1 MRTSAGSRTVSDLS
15 RHLPVPSSLHTL
27 RVIAFCSVLVGLV
40 ILSGLAGA
48 FASAAAPQ
56 EQNPRDGAATAEEK
70 GAAVGSS
77 SLPSAHAGGG
87 PTDRSAHTPSA
98 FRHTV
103 PLSASEVPASSAKY
117 PVPLPMA
124 PPSTVSVG
132 ASPTPPEV
140 APSSSSRSQERA
152 DGVAV
157 PTVAPSVSCS
167 TSGSTLQVT
176 VSSGTTSDTLLVA
189 TSGGAWAITFDGSA
203 VCVGE
208 SYTTFPIIT
217 VSEVPTPTTPTTFQP
232 GTTTGLTF
240 GGAAGSSNV
249 LDLSGE
255 SSGLTVAV
263 NGNSATSPGTV
274 TGTGVSD
281 SFSGITTVDGSS
293 AGGTTFQPGSATG
306 VTLVGAAGSSNV
318 LDLSG
323 ESTGLTVAV
332 NGDST
337 ASPGTVTGT
346 GLSDGFS
353 GITTVDGSSAG
364 GTTFQPGTATGVTF
378 VGTGGS
384 SNVLDLSA
392 EPSGFTVAVHG
403 DSTPSPGSVTGTGVS
418 DSFSGITTVD
428 GSSAGGTTFQPGSAT
443 GLSFAGQGV
452 GNTLDLSGESLGLT
466 VTVNRDSSTSLGT
479 VTGTGLSDTFSGM
492 TTVDGSSAGG
502 TTFRPGTATGVTFVG
517 AAGSSNVLDLSG
529 ESAGLTV
536 TVNGDSSTNLGMVT
550 GTGLSDSFS
559 GITTVDGSSAGGT
572 TFQPGTATGVT
583 FVGPTGSS
591 NVLDLSNEPSGL
603 TVTVNG
609 DSTASPGT
617 VTGTGLSDSFSGITT
632 VAGSSVGGTT
642 FQAGSASGILVV
654 GQGGSSTLDL
664 PSSASLLTVGVNGD
678 SAASPGTLTG
688 GGLSDSFEG
697 ITSMVGNRGS
707 GGATFQAG
715 GATGLTFVG
724 AGSGPNS
731 LSLAAETAPFTV
743 AMNADSA
750 ATPGSAKGS
759 GVSDTFYGM
768 SSVTGSPG
776 GTTFQPGTAPS
787 VSLIGVGSATTLDL
801 SSEPSGLTV
810 AVSSGS
816 GTLSGTGIS
825 DSFSGISTFVGSSA
839 GGTRFQPGNG
849 AGMSFAGQGVGN
861 TLDLSSGPSGLTV
874 AVKGD
879 STTSQGSVT
888 GTGVSDSFSGIS
900 SVDGSSAGRTT
911 FQPGTA
917 SGVTFV
923 GQGSGNTLDLSG
935 EPSGPTVS
943 VSAGTVTGGGVS
955 DSFSGITTFV
965 GSTSGGTTFVAGTA
979 SGVTLVGQG
988 SSNTLD
994 LSGEPSGLTVA
1005 VIAGTVTATGVSDS
1019 FSDIAT
1025 FVGSSSGS
1033 TTFVAGTASG
1043 VTLVGQGSSNTL
1055 DLSGEPAGL
1064 TVTVNGDSTANPGT
1078 VTGTGVSDSFSGI
1091 TTVDGSSA
1099 GGVAFLTG
1107 NLGGLSFNGEGSS
1120 NTLDL
1125 SAAPAGATVTLS
1137 GSPTAYSGTVRGLSP
1152 GAMGS
1157 TTDSF
1162 AGIQFFVPQFSTTT
1176 VVASSADPSNFGQTV
1191 TFTATVSPTDGGGTV
1206 SFYDGATAIC
1216 SGVALA
1222 LSGSVYQATC
1232 STSLLGVGTPSISAT
1247 YSGDTNY
1254 AGSTS
1259 SPLSQTVDKASTG
1272 LTTTVYD
1279 ATTGSPWSGTEVTG
1293 AQAFDTAS
1301 VSGEQLGIA
1310 PTGNVT
1316 YWLYADATC
1325 SGTSLTSSS
1334 MRLSGGAV
1342 PRSSTSPPLGAGYL
1356 SFNASYTGDTNY
1368 TSSASP
1374 CESVRVGPSPS
1385 TIALAPSPPVIDQ
1398 GEVATLKATITNQYG
1413 NSEPAPTGTVSFLAN
1428 AGAGPVAL
1436 GTCSLTT
1443 GSYGHCTLNTTAIP
1457 AGGYVCDDYGG
1468 DSNYQAVGYFCTSVQ
1483 TVNPAL
1489 AAPGVPR
1496 VSSTQLDSSQVR
1508 GLWVN
1513 GTLPS
1518 TGTPTYSWKWLI
1530 SINNGAFGPS
1540 AGICTTSSGSGAS
1553 AGSKVSCQ
1561 FAGGY
1566 VPQQGVPYR
1575 FELNVTDSASLP
1587 ESVNSAPSPL
1597 VSVAA
1602 DLVPGAP
1609 TPIQPTLDAG
1619 QTVLLNAQASQGW
1632 APYVYQWYVGP
1643 SPDCSVDTAVG
1654 GANQAAL
1661 SASPSANMYYCY
1673 GVSDSANVSESG
1685 LSATDLVLVDPALG
1699 PASLSTSRSALDVGQ
1714 LVLLSVSTSG
1724 GSGVYHYGWAGLPRG
1739 CATAD
1744 TAQLTCYP
1752 SATGAFSVRA
1762 WTNDT
1767 NGASVS
1773 ATLWLTVSADPT
1785 ITTPTTPRMDLD
1797 VGQSTPLSFLATN
1810 GTGLWSILAW
1820 AGLPSGCGSV
1830 NGTTLTCAPGVA
1842 GTYSV
1847 SASVTDSN
1855 GMTASSGSVTLIVS
1869 PALVAPSIAASR
1881 TTLDV
1886 GQSVLLFATVS
1897 GGTGSYTYTWGP
1909 LPAGCTAFHAA
1920 SLTCTPTSVGAGS
1933 FATTVMVTDGN
1944 GASLTSPSTTLT
1956 VSADPTISAP
1966 SSTRMSLDLGQVAVL
1981 SATATNGTG
1990 LRSSYA
1996 WAGLPTGCPSADAL
2010 ALTCAPA
2017 AAGTYVVTVSLQD
2030 SNGFNLSSSALT
2042 LVVAPAL
2049 GVAGLTL
2056 SRTSLD
2062 VGQTVQMVAGVSG
2075 GTGSYSYAWRGLPG
2089 SCASGSAASL
2099 SCVPGS
2105 PGGYRVQ
2112 VWINDTNLVGAKAN
2126 GTMVVSAD
2134 PTIMI
2139 TGATR
2144 PTLDVGQSTD
2154 LSATATNGT
2163 GKSSTYVWSGLPL
2176 GCLGAN
2182 APALTCA
2189 PSGTGTYLVTVSI
2202 QDSNGM
2208 VVSSAPLTLI
2218 VSSGQGSLVLSS
2230 SVSAL
2235 DVGQSVTLSVAVAG
2249 GAAPY
2254 TYIWNVASFPSQGC
2268 SGLGA
2273 VLTCTAALAGPAT
2286 VVVTV
2291 TDSNGV
2297 NLTSSALKL
2306 TVSARLIPG
2315 SIALDPATL
2324 DLGQTTK
2331 LTASVAGGS
2340 GGLTDAWS
2348 GLPSGCSA
2356 SSSVNLTCTPS
2367 VSGTS
2372 WVMVA
2377 VTDSNGATVVDG
2389 PVSLVV
2395 SPTLGTVSVSVSAT
2409 TLEVGG
2415 VVSFTS
2421 SVVGGTAPFVYS
2433 WSGLPTG
2440 CTTFDTPT
2448 RTCEPTAT
2456 GVYSVS
2462 VKVTDATGA
2471 SVTSPAQS
2479 VTVTK
2484 APAPAATGLS
2494 NGLDW
2499 AILALALVA
2508 LVVGL
2513 MGMFLALRSK
2523 GPRTAAKDKEA
2534 SREERGSDLKEGA
2547 KPTSEAPET
2556 SREGEAGAEAES
2568 RGEMSER

>member
-1 MRTSAGSRTVSDLS
+1 MT
-15 RHLPVPSSLHTL
+15 
-27 RVIAFCSVLVGLV
+27 
-40 ILSGLAGA
+40 
-48 FASAAAPQ
+48 
-56 EQNPRDGAATAEEK
+56 
-70 GAAVGSS
+70 
-77 SLPSAHAGGG
+77 
-87 PTDRSAHTPSA
+87 
-98 FRHTV
+98 
-103 PLSASEVPASSAKY
+103 
-117 PVPLPMA
+117 
-124 PPSTVSVG
+124 
-132 ASPTPPEV
+132 
-140 APSSSSRSQERA
+140 
-152 DGVAV
+152 
-157 PTVAPSVSCS
+157 PSVSCS

-176 VSSGTTSDTLLVA
+176 VSSGTASDTLLVA

-208 SYTTFPIIT
+208 SYTTFPMIT
-217 VSEVPTPTTPTTFQP
+217 VSEVPTPATPTTFQP

-263 NGNSATSPGTV
+263 NGNSATNPGTV

-346 GLSDGFS
+346 GLSD
-353 GITTVDGSSAG
+353 
-364 GTTFQPGTATGVTF
+364 
-378 VGTGGS
+378 
-384 SNVLDLSA
+384 
-392 EPSGFTVAVHG
+392 
-403 DSTPSPGSVTGTGVS
+403 
-418 DSFSGITTVD
+418 
-428 GSSAGGTTFQPGSAT
+428 
-443 GLSFAGQGV
+443 
-452 GNTLDLSGESLGLT
+452 
-466 VTVNRDSSTSLGT
+466 
-479 VTGTGLSDTFSGM
+479 
-492 TTVDGSSAGG
+492 
-502 TTFRPGTATGVTFVG
+502 
-517 AAGSSNVLDLSG
+517 
-529 ESAGLTV
+529 
-536 TVNGDSSTNLGMVT
+536 
-550 GTGLSDSFS
+550 SFS

-583 FVGPTGSS
+583 FVGPAGSS

-632 VAGSSVGGTT
+632 VDGSSVGGTT
-642 FQAGSASGILVV
+642 FQAGSASGILFV

-688 GGLSDSFEG
+688 GGLSDNFEG
-697 ITSMVGNRGS
+697 VTSMVGNTGS

-731 LSLAAETAPFTV
+731 LSLATETAPFTV
-743 AMNADSA
+743 AMNADTST
-750 ATPGSAKGS
+750 TPGSVTGS
-759 GVSDTFYGM
+759 GVSDAFYGM

-825 DSFSGISTFVGSSA
+825 DTFSGISTFVGSSA

-874 AVKGD
+874 AVNGD
-879 STTSQGSVT
+879 STTS
-888 GTGVSDSFSGIS
+888 
-900 SVDGSSAGRTT
+900 
-911 FQPGTA
+911 
-917 SGVTFV
+917 
-923 GQGSGNTLDLSG
+923 L
-935 EPSGPTVS
+935 
-943 VSAGTVTGGGVS
+943 
-955 DSFSGITTFV
+955 
-965 GSTSGGTTFVAGTA
+965 
-979 SGVTLVGQG
+979 
-988 SSNTLD
+988 
-994 LSGEPSGLTVA
+994 
-1005 VIAGTVTATGVSDS
+1005 
-1019 FSDIAT
+1019 
-1025 FVGSSSGS
+1025 
-1033 TTFVAGTASG
+1033 
-1043 VTLVGQGSSNTL
+1043 
-1055 DLSGEPAGL
+1055 
-1064 TVTVNGDSTANPGT
+1064 GT
-1078 VTGTGVSDSFSGI
+1078 VTGTGLSDSFSAI

-1099 GGVAFLTG
+1099 GGTTFQPGSATGLTFVGTGSGNVLDLSAEPSGLTVAMNGDSFTNLGSVTGSSLSDSFSGVTTVDGSSSGGTTFQPGTATGVTFAGAVGSTNTLDLLADPSGLTVAVNG
-1107 NLGGLSFNGEGSS
+1107 DSSANPGTITGSSLSDSFSMVTTVNGSSVGDTTFVTGSLGGLTFSGQGTS
-1120 NTLDL
+1120 NTLDF
-1125 SAAPAGATVTLS
+1125 SGAPAGATVTLS
-1137 GSPTAYSGTVRGLSP
+1137 GTPAAYSGTISGLNP

-1157 TTDSF
+1157 TTDTF
-1162 AGIQFFVPQFSTTT
+1162 AGIQFFVPAFSTSTS
-1176 VVASSADPSNFGQTV
+1176 VASSLDPSSFGQAV
-1191 TFTATVSPTDGGGTV
+1191 AFTATVSPTDGGGTV
-1206 SFYDGATAIC
+1206 TFYDGTTAIC
-1216 SGVALA
+1216 SAVTLA
-1222 LSGSVYQATC
+1222 SSGSGYQATC
-1232 STSLLGVGTPSISAT
+1232 TTSSLGVGTRSITAQ

-1259 SPLSQTVDKASTG
+1259 SALAQTVDKGPTG
-1272 LTTTVYD
+1272 VTTAVYD

-1293 AQAFDTAS
+1293 ARAYDTAS
-1301 VSGEQLGIA
+1301 LSGEQLGIN
-1310 PTGNVT
+1310 PTGTVT
-1316 YWLYADATC
+1316 YSLYADGTC
-1325 SGTSLTSSS
+1325 SGASLTSSTVV
-1334 MRLSGGAV
+1334 LSGGTV
-1342 PRSSTSPPLGAGYL
+1342 PPSGPSPPLGAGA
-1356 SFNASYTGDTNY
+1356 FGFTASYPGDTNY
-1368 TSSASP
+1368 ASSTST
-1374 CESVRVGPSPS
+1374 CEAFNVGPSPS
-1385 TIALAPSPPVIDQ
+1385 TITLVPSPLVIDQ
-1398 GEVATLKATITNQYG
+1398 GEVATLTATVVNQYG
-1413 NSEPAPTGTVSFLAN
+1413 SSTPAPTGTVSFLAN

-1483 TVNPAL
+1483 TVNPSL

-1518 TGTPTYSWKWLI
+1518 TGTPTYSWQWLI
-1530 SINNGAFGPS
+1530 SINHGAFGPS
-1540 AGICTTSSGSGAS
+1540 AGICTTASGSGAS

-1632 APYVYQWYVGP
+1632 APYVYQWYMGP
-1643 SPDCSVDTAVG
+1643 SPDCSVDSAVG
-1654 GANQAAL
+1654 GADQAAL
-1661 SASPSANMYYCY
+1661 SASPSANVYYCY

-1752 SATGAFSVRA
+1752 SAAGAFSVRA

-1847 SASVTDSN
+1847 SASITDSN

-1869 PALVAPSIAASR
+1869 PALVTPSIAASR

-1886 GQSVLLFATVS
+1886 GQSVLLSASVS

-1956 VSADPTISAP
+1956 VSADPTVSAP

-1990 LRSSYA
+1990 LPSSYA
-1996 WAGLPTGCPSADAL
+1996 WAGLPTGCPSADA
-2010 ALTCAPA
+2010 
-2017 AAGTYVVTVSLQD
+2017 
-2030 SNGFNLSSSALT
+2030 
-2042 LVVAPAL
+2042 
-2049 GVAGLTL
+2049 
-2056 SRTSLD
+2056 
-2062 VGQTVQMVAGVSG
+2062 
-2075 GTGSYSYAWRGLPG
+2075 
-2089 SCASGSAASL
+2089 
-2099 SCVPGS
+2099 
-2105 PGGYRVQ
+2105 
-2112 VWINDTNLVGAKAN
+2112 
-2126 GTMVVSAD
+2126 
-2134 PTIMI
+2134 
-2139 TGATR
+2139 
-2144 PTLDVGQSTD
+2144 
-2154 LSATATNGT
+2154 
-2163 GKSSTYVWSGLPL
+2163 
-2176 GCLGAN
+2176 
-2182 APALTCA
+2182 PALTCV

-2208 VVSSAPLTLI
+2208 GVSSAPLTLI
-2218 VSSGQGSLVLSS
+2218 VSSRMGSLDLSS
-2230 SVSAL
+2230 SVAAL
-2235 DVGQSVTLSVAVAG
+2235 DVGQSVALSVAVAG

-2254 TYIWNVASFPSQGC
+2254 TYIWNVASFPTQGC
-2268 SGLGA
+2268 RGLGA

-2286 VVVTV
+2286 VMVTV

-2324 DLGQTTK
+2324 DLGQATK
-2331 LTASVAGGS
+2331 LAASVAGGS
-2340 GGLTDAWS
+2340 GGLTYAWS

-2377 VTDSNGATVVDG
+2377 VTDSNEATVVDG

-2415 VVSFTS
+2415 VVSFTA

-2448 RTCEPTAT
+2448 MTCEPTAT

-2471 SVTSPAQS
+2471 SVTSSAQS

-2499 AILALALVA
+2499 SILALALVA
-2508 LVVGL
+2508 LVIGL

-2523 GPRTAAKDKEA
+2523 GPRTAAKEKEA